1 MFFKYNPNVTALSS
15 DAVAALIRE
24 TIRTYNTDQLKRFD
38 GVFRYSNLTSKIDAT
53 SIAVLNAVTRVKMK
67 KRITPTS
74 TIETKY
80 DLTYSS
86 PILSTNSTTQII
98 SSTEFVHKGNA
109 ACTLRDRYDT
119 ETGVRRMQIVK
130 VSGASEIIVE
140 NNAGT
145 VTPTDG
151 KISFTATIDSFTGT
165 YIEITAE
172 PDSNDIAPKRNELL
186 TILVDDCKITGDV
199 DTMITGGTSAGVEY
213 TTVSRSY

>member
-1 MFFKYNPNVTALSS
+1 
-15 DAVAALIRE
+15 
-24 TIRTYNTDQLKRFD
+24 
-38 GVFRYSNLTSKIDAT
+38 
-53 SIAVLNAVTRVKMK
+53 MK
-67 KRITPTS
+67 KRIIPTS

-98 SSTEFVHKGNA
+98 TSTEFVHKGNA
-109 ACTLRDRYDT
+109 GCTLRDRYDT

-165 YIEITAE
+165 YIEITAD

-186 TILVDDCKITGDV
+186 TILVDDCKIEGEV
-199 DTMITGGTSAGVEY
+199 DTMITGGTSAGVAY
-213 TTVSRSY
+213 TTVSRQY